1 MSGSISI
8 RRSIRWP
15 PDDASEPTST
25 IVLTSPGRLFVD
37 VRILTDEHGQVP
49 SGDDV
54 PLDRLDWAI
63 AGTSF
68 SSSLSSQAGAGSWHA
83 RWEHWIDSRTDAAA
97 AADEADMVTL
107 GPDNVVLEKGAMVNP
122 QTGRVAPYE
131 EIWEDEDVPGGQG
144 RVVVLRWE
152 DRAAAAGGHGDDD
165 DDDGGS
171 GSGSNSRDRGL
182 AIRLGRYCQG
192 IVKIG
197 GRVTVER
204 WEHGKRVVRMG
215 AHEEL
220 PCALMVKQQQQQ
232 QRDEKREQEQ
242 GRGGAFRRGDE
253 VRDGQGRRWTVVEA
267 S

>member
-1 MSGSISI
+1 M
-8 RRSIRWP
+8 
-15 PDDASEPTST
+15 
-25 IVLTSPGRLFVD
+25 LTSPGRLFVD
-37 VRILTDEHGQVP
+37 VRILTDERGQVT

-152 DRAAAAGGHGDDD
+152 DRADAGGPG
-165 DDDGGS
+165 DDDGGG
-171 GSGSNSRDRGL
+171 GSSSRDRGL

-192 IVKIG
+192 IVKVG
-197 GRVTVER
+197 GRVAVER

-220 PCALMVKQQQQQ
+220 PCALMVKQQQ